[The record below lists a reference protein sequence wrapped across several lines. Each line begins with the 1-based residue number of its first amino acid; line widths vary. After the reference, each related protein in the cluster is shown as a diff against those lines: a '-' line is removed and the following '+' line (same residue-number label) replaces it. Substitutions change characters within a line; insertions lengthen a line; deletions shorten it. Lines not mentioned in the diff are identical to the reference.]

1 MAIVR
6 TGVLVACAAFLAC
19 ACATRFSSETPA
31 AVSLA
36 GSWKLNHAAGDD
48 PQKVLAKM
56 REEANKLIK
65 RQLAEVQARTGITPQ
80 DPDAPPPAAAGP
92 QPDGAA
98 AGPPRRGD
106 PLRRSPMAAI
116 VRAMMERGDFLTIH
130 QSAGEVVFDYG
141 TVRRTFTPGAHSVVS
156 AEGGVGDQM
165 SGWHDRSYVIQ
176 IRPQNGPEVTETYAL
191 SPDGKQLL
199 DTVAIAAAE
208 LPAVH
213 IRRVYEPTTEIAPH
227 NLPATD

>member
-19 ACATRFSSETPA
+19 ACATRFSSDAPA

-36 GSWKLNHAAGDD
+36 GTWKLNHAASDD

-65 RQLAEVQARTGITPQ
+65 RQMAEVAARTGITPQ
-80 DPDAPPPAAAGP
+80 DPDAPPPAAAGAP
-92 QPDGAA
+92 PGGAG
-98 AGPPRRGD
+98 GPAPRHGD

-116 VRAMMERGDFLTIH
+116 VHALMERGDFLAIH
-130 QSAGEVVFDYG
+130 QSASEIVFDYA
-141 TVRRTFTPGAHSVVS
+141 TVRRSFTPGAHSVVS

-199 DTVAIAAAE
+199 DTVAIAASE

-213 IRRVYEPTTEIAPH
+213 IRRVYDPTTETAPR

>member
-1 MAIVR
+1 MAMVR
-6 TGVLVACAAFLAC
+6 TGVVGAWAAFLAC
-19 ACATRFSSETPA
+19 ACATHFSSQTPA
-31 AVSLA
+31 AVSFA
-36 GSWKLNHAAGDD
+36 GNWKLNHAASDD

-56 REEANKLIK
+56 REEAIKLIK
-65 RQLAEVQARTGITPQ
+65 RQMAEVTARTGITPQ
-80 DPDAPPPAAAGP
+80 DPDAPPPAAGP
-92 QPDGAA
+92 PSPDGAGAGA
-98 AGPPRRGD
+98 ARRSD

-116 VRAMMERGDFLTIH
+116 IHALMERGDFLTIR
-130 QSAGEVVFDYG
+130 QSADEVVFDYG
-141 TVRRTFTPGAHSVVS
+141 TVRRSFTPGAHSVVS

-165 SGWHDRSYVIQ
+165 SGWHDKSYVIQ

-208 LPAVH
+208 LPAVR
-213 IRRVYEPTTEIAPH
+213 IRRVYEPTTETAPH